1 MAVGKHYNFPDSIPY
16 LGQESA
22 HKMISFK
29 KGRELRV
36 EQELRNIIN
45 LSFFWVKL
53 SRWKYILKEKMA
65 LNLAYF

>member
-1 MAVGKHYNFPDSIPY
+1 MGVGKHYNFPDLIPH

-45 LSFFWVKL
+45 LIFSGSNYL
-53 SRWKYILKEKMA
+53 AGNTTLKKKG
-65 LNLAYF
+65 Y